1 MEIDVRLVMSIGA
14 LFASIIGAAA
24 IARYQIASLLVQ
36 LNDLKKTLVAFD
48 GRLDRNDQDTAT
60 LEQRTTILSAMMS
73 PDTLEKRFREL
84 TSMSKDI
91 EHIKERLVM
100 LSARIK

>member
-1 MEIDVRLVMSIGA
+1 VEIDVRLVMSIGA

-24 IARYQIASLLVQ
+24 IARYQIASLLEQ
-36 LNDLKKTLVAFD
+36 INELKKTMAAFD

-60 LEQRTTILSAMMS
+60 LEQRTTILAGMMS

-100 LSARIK
+100 LSARIQ